1 MKYIST
7 RGDAP
12 DLSFEQVVLAGLASD
27 GGLYVPETLPKFS
40 TAEIASWAELSYQE
54 LAFKVIAPFVD
65 GEISD
70 DDLQGIIEKA
80 YVSFRHN
87 AIAPLVQTGHN
98 EWVLELFQGPTLAFK
113 DFALQFL
120 GHLLDYILAKRK
132 QKVVVLGAT
141 SGDTGSAAIEG
152 CRRCDNID
160 IFVLHPHQRVSDV
173 QRRQMTTVIA
183 DNVFNIALQGSF
195 DDCQNMVKASF
206 RDQSFLPDGR
216 QLVAVN
222 SINWA
227 RIMAQIVYYFYAALA
242 LGAPHRSV
250 SFSVPTGNF
259 GDIFA
264 GYLAKQMGLPIEQ
277 LIIATNANDILHRC
291 ISDNDHSKQSLHH
304 SLSPS
309 MDIMVSSNFE
319 RLLFDLY
326 KRDGH
331 EIQRLMNEFDQGAM
345 RLRDDVLSDARTL
358 FSSFRL
364 DDEATLDLIA
374 QVYQSTEYLLDP
386 HTAIGLAAARA
397 ERKSYA
403 TPMVSLATAHPAK
416 FPEAILEASRAEV
429 LSGVSGLSE
438 PSLPM
443 HLSTLFDKEERYAVL
458 PDNMADVHR
467 FISENLSG
475 VTLLVFQ
482 YDACA
487 TTIMFS

>member
-1 MKYIST
+1 MKFIST

-12 DLSFEQVVLAGLASD
+12 ALSFEEVVLAGLAND
-27 GGLYVPETLPKFS
+27 GGLYVPETLPAFS
-40 TAEIASWAELSYQE
+40 QQEIASWAGLSYQE
-54 LAFKVIAPFVD
+54 LAFRIIHPFID

-70 DDLQGIIEKA
+70 SDLVAIIDKA
-80 YVSFRHN
+80 YDSFRHD
-87 AIAPLVQTGHN
+87 AIAPLIQTGHN

-120 GHLLDYILAKRK
+120 GHLLDFILAKRN

-152 CRRCDNID
+152 CRRCENID
-160 IFVLHPHQRVSDV
+160 IFILHPHKRVSDV
-173 QRRQMTTVIA
+173 QRKQMTTVIA
-183 DNVFNIALQGSF
+183 DNVFNIALEGNF

-206 RDQSFLPDGR
+206 RDQSFIPDGR

-242 LGAPHRSV
+242 LGGPHRVV

-277 LIIATNANDILHRC
+277 LIIATNSNDILHRC
-291 ISDNDHSKQSLHH
+291 ISNNDHSKQGLHQ

-326 KRDGH
+326 GRQGE
-331 EIQRLMNEFDQGAM
+331 EIKRLMSDFESGHMN
-345 RLRDDVLSDARTL
+345 LSDDALNHARTV

-364 DDEATLDLIA
+364 DDEATLKTIA
-374 QVYQSTEYLLDP
+374 DVHRSTEYLLDP
-386 HTAIGLAAARA
+386 HTAIGVAAARS
-397 ERKSYA
+397 ERSNLS
-403 TPMVSLATAHPAK
+403 TPMVCLATAHPAK
-416 FPEAILEASRAEV
+416 FPAAIEQAAE
-429 LSGVSGLSE
+429 
-438 PSLPM
+438 
-443 HLSTLFDKEERYAVL
+443 
-458 PDNMADVHR
+458 R
-467 FISENLSG
+467 FVDANLG
-475 VTLLVFQ
+475 EVTLPLMMSDLFERPEEMTVLNDDISAVQSF
-482 YDACA
+482 
-487 TTIMFS
+487 IVESLNR